1 MGIIPCVAS
10 DAPAELDH
18 GGRQAYKG
26 AMNTDTLLSRADAV
40 FALAGMAFYVLALT
54 WL

>member
-1 MGIIPCVAS
+1 
-10 DAPAELDH
+10 
-18 GGRQAYKG
+18 
-26 AMNTDTLLSRADAV
+26 MNTDTLLSRADAV